1 MYGLR
6 SRDRRSQA
14 TVPALLAHRSPVFSV
29 CFRHLN
35 DYLLVQR
42 IAALECARHTSI
54 HEVRRVGRLAISE
67 LSNRIAGET
76 PWWEMAFSR
85 IAAGWPARVSPEGSL
100 PEFFS

>member
-1 MYGLR
+1 MRGRR
-6 SRDRRSQA
+6 SRYRRPQV
-14 TVPALLAHRSPVFSV
+14 TPPALLAYRSPVFSV

-54 HEVRRVGRLAISE
+54 REVWRVGRLAISE

-76 PWWEMAFSR
+76 PWCEMAFSR
-85 IAAGWPARVSPEGSL
+85 ISAGRPTLVSPERSL
-100 PEFFS
+100 PEFLS